1 MSRGNVGEQYRDDV
15 CTCHNGVECD
25 SDKQWRYKHKVRKP
39 TVITVTLEER
49 LRVAQMKLADA
60 ISVGDK
66 TKVKNYSAQCRM
78 IMGRMKKQL
87 TQVISDT
94 ASST

>member
-1 MSRGNVGEQYRDDV
+1 
-15 CTCHNGVECD
+15 
-25 SDKQWRYKHKVRKP
+25 
-39 TVITVTLEER
+39 
-49 LRVAQMKLADA
+49 MKLADA